1 MYQCPNFRYHD
12 TLGDVVHKVYKKM
25 DLLLFADEEE
35 LPNQL
40 LNSEDSNQSLKQ
52 IPARDEMGEN
62 HQISEPVSAEDKSN
76 QPLEKDNESA
86 KRIRKEDHAQ
96 KLIEAR
102 ERRERARRFASFT
115 SWMPDLQRVWAPKQP
130 KSTKLNLDPSR
141 KLSKRKRRGGESN
154 DTVCETPMTGKK
166 HSSSRSNDEDYSNQS
181 CPSVS
186 KALFQDPC

>member
-1 MYQCPNFRYHD
+1 
-12 TLGDVVHKVYKKM
+12 M

-52 IPARDEMGEN
+52 IPESDEMGEN
-62 HQISEPVSAEDKSN
+62 HQMSEPVSAEDKPN
-76 QPLEKDNESA
+76 QPLERDNESA
-86 KRIRKEDHAQ
+86 KRIGKEDHAQ
-96 KLIEAR
+96 KLIKAQ

-130 KSTKLNLDPSR
+130 KATKLNNLDPLR

-166 HSSSRSNDEDYSNQS
+166 HSSSRSNYGDGKRYEDYGNQS